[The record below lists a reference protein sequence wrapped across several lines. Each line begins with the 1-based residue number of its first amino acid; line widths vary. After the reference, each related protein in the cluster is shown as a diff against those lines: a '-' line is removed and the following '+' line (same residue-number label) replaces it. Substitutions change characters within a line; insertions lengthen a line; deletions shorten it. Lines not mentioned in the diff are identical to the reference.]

1 MGLYLRN
8 SFCVDTDRRQVVEV
22 HFNTVIASP
31 VIRKTTGEESAGGV
45 TCCIN
50 HKICSRCDANRGG
63 RAGR

>member
-1 MGLYLRN
+1 M
-8 SFCVDTDRRQVVEV
+8 VEV

-45 TCCIN
+45 MCCIN